1 MQRFQVVRQNTRH
14 LSCTKIIFQFF
25 DTVFTVFT
33 SLVVKMDNL
42 AVTQSFKI
50 GGDRAINILSSGDLF
65 RGLGAV
71 IAV

>member
-1 MQRFQVVRQNTRH
+1 
-14 LSCTKIIFQFF
+14 
-25 DTVFTVFT
+25 TVFT

-50 GGDRAINILSSGDLF
+50 GGDRVINILSSGDLF
-65 RGLGAV
+65 GGLGAV